1 MNGNL
6 ILSFDDIRIIAY
18 ITRAGNRL
26 AGRTSGTVSDNRY
39 MAGAGADTEGRAG
52 PRRPAYAYVLRALRE
67 ARGVTQEGWAT
78 ILSYSVATVRRW
90 ETGTAVPPAE
100 AEAALIQQC
109 QLHGLFRTY
118 DAGPLRGL
126 SLTAELL
133 RTMLAEARL
142 RAGERG
148 RPSLQPSLRQPS
160 LQPSLQPRAPES
172 GVDLDVKD
180 VSTPGPTSATR
191 AAAPVLSAS
200 LPMILSSFVG
210 RDGELSSVRHL
221 VSSTR
226 LVTLTGPGGVGKTRL
241 ALELARAA
249 EMDFDHD
256 VHWIDLAPVV
266 DPEQLHST
274 IAHTLGLRGAE
285 APLAAL
291 RAALRERRTLLVLD
305 NFEQVLPGAPRV
317 LELLGACPNVH
328 ALVTSRAAL
337 RLRGEQ
343 VFPVP
348 PLSLPERDETLDS
361 DTLRHS
367 EAVSLF
373 VKRAQE
379 VRPNFTLTPANAATI
394 VDICQRLDGLPLALE
409 LAAARL
415 QMLTPEALLGRLDQH
430 LTLLVGGALDLPVRQ
445 QTLRATLDWS
455 YELLTEP
462 ERHLLR
468 VLSAFAGGC
477 GLDAIEYL
485 RGADGGPILAV
496 VEQLGR
502 LVSHSLVV
510 LEEAANEPR
519 YRLLETVRQY
529 AMEKLDASNE
539 GDATRTAHLSWCAQL
554 VEEAEPL
561 LDGPRQGER
570 MARLDRDYENVRAAL
585 RWGLDRG
592 LHEGALRLGAAFWRF
607 WWIRAYFPE
616 GQRWLEELLTHEVA
630 AADVRV
636 RLLEG
641 AGWMADVLGDLARAE
656 EYFERAL
663 ELRRIAGDPRAI
675 STTLGWLSFVAAA
688 SGDLA
693 RAIHLAEESA
703 QVARG
708 LGDARTLAQALTR
721 LGTHLTMNGEAERGA
736 PLLDEGA
743 RLARQAGDLFTA
755 AAALDSLGMAERL
768 RGDFAQ
774 SVVVL
779 REDLQLVDEIGYG
792 VTAAEVRYQLADTLL
807 RLGQIDE
814 ARKLCL
820 ESLRMAHAVGDARRV
835 ANALRVAGALEV
847 TQASYGRA
855 VTLCSSAENVLAS
868 KGIRWMPVERAALDA
883 SLVAAQVELARQAF
897 ELSLAFGRALDVDQ
911 AVRLAAS
918 SLDTTPGQAREVGS
932 PYDGSRPHQ
941 ARQRGGEEQACPSMT
956 PEGSCSV

>member
-1 MNGNL
+1 M
-6 ILSFDDIRIIAY
+6 
-18 ITRAGNRL
+18 
-26 AGRTSGTVSDNRY
+26 
-39 MAGAGADTEGRAG
+39 
-52 PRRPAYAYVLRALRE
+52 
-67 ARGVTQEGWAT
+67 
-78 ILSYSVATVRRW
+78 
-90 ETGTAVPPAE
+90 
-100 AEAALIQQC
+100 
-109 QLHGLFRTY
+109 
-118 DAGPLRGL
+118 
-126 SLTAELL
+126 
-133 RTMLAEARL
+133 
-142 RAGERG
+142 
-148 RPSLQPSLRQPS
+148 
-160 LQPSLQPRAPES
+160 
-172 GVDLDVKD
+172 
-180 VSTPGPTSATR
+180 
-191 AAAPVLSAS
+191 SAS
-200 LPMILSSFVG
+200 LPLILSSFVG

-241 ALELARAA
+241 ALELAHAL
-249 EMDFDHD
+249 EVDFDHD

-266 DPEQLHST
+266 DPELLHST
-274 IAHTLGLRGAE
+274 IAHALGLRGAE

-291 RAALRERRTLLVLD
+291 HAGCGSGARCWCWITSSRCW
-305 NFEQVLPGAPRV
+305 PGAPRI
-317 LELLGACPNVH
+317 LELLAACPSLH

-348 PLSLPERDETLDS
+348 PLSLPDRDERLDS
-361 DTLRHS
+361 DALTHS

-379 VRPNFTLTPANAATI
+379 VRPSFALGPANAATI

-462 ERHLLR
+462 ERQLLR
-468 VLSAFAGGC
+468 VLSVFAGGC
-477 GLDAIEYL
+477 GLDAIEYV

-502 LVSHSLVV
+502 LVAHSLVV
-510 LEEAANEPR
+510 LEEVGDEPR

-529 AMEKLDASNE
+529 AIEKQDESGEA
-539 GDATRTAHLSWCAQL
+539 DATRTMHLNWCVQL

-570 MARLDRDYENVRAAL
+570 MSHLERDYENVRAAL

-592 LHEGALRLGAAFWRF
+592 LYERVLRLGAAFWRF

-616 GQRWLEELLTHEVA
+616 GQRWLEELLTFEA
-630 AADVRV
+630 AAPADVRV

-641 AGWMADVLGDLARAE
+641 AGWMADVLGDLPRAGE
-656 EYFERAL
+656 HFERAL
-663 ELRRIAGDPRAI
+663 ELRRAAGDPRAI

-693 RAIHLAEESA
+693 RAIRLAEESA
-703 QVARG
+703 EVARG

-721 LGTHLTMNGEAERGA
+721 LGTHLTMDGDAERGA
-736 PLLDEGA
+736 PLLDEGTQ
-743 RLARQAGDLFTA
+743 LARQAGDLFTA

-768 RGDFAQ
+768 RGDFAR
-774 SVVVL
+774 SASVL
-779 REDLQLVDEIGYG
+779 REDLQLVDEIGYD
-792 VTAAEVRYQLADTLL
+792 VTAAEVRYQLADTLA
-807 RLGQIDE
+807 RLGQIDQ
-814 ARKLCL
+814 ARELCL
-820 ESLRMAHAVGDARRV
+820 DSLRMAHAVGDARRV
-835 ANALRVAGALEV
+835 ANALRVAATLEV
-847 TQASYGRA
+847 TQAYYGRA
-855 VTLCSSAENVLAS
+855 VTLCSAADNVLVS

-883 SLVAAQVELARQAF
+883 SLVAAQVELAPQAF
-897 ELSLAFGRALDVDQ
+897 ELSLTFGRALDVDQ

-918 SLDTTPGQAREVGS
+918 SLETTPGQAAGVRP

-941 ARQRGGEEQACPSMT
+941 ARQRGGEE
-956 PEGSCSV
+956 